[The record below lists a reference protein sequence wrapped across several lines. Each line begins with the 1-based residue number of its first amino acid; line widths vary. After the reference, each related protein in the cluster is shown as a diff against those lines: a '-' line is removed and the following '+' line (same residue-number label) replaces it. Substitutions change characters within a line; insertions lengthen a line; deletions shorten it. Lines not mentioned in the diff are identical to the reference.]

1 MAHPFVCQSCGFRSL
16 KWMGRCPECGE
27 WNSLAEVPEPKT
39 GRSAPA
45 GFPQGDASFDA
56 PPLPLP
62 RLEADEGERIRLGA
76 EEWDRVL
83 GGGLVRGSVILV
95 YGDPGIGKS
104 TLLLQISDRLAA
116 QEKVL
121 YISGE
126 ESARQIKIRSDR
138 LGLSSPGLHIYT
150 GTCMERIVSHL
161 DPLRPRVIVLDSI
174 QTTYTERI
182 ESPPGS
188 LSQIRDLA
196 TQWMYLSKQM
206 NISTFLVGHVTKEG
220 AIAGPKVL
228 EHIVDTVLGLEGDRH
243 HAFRILRSVKNR
255 FGPTNE
261 IGLFEMT
268 DRGLVEVLEPSKLF
282 LNPHQE
288 PYAGSTVVCSL
299 EGTRPILV
307 EIQALVSPGTIGMAR
322 RTCNG
327 VDPNRAALLIAV
339 LEKRLG
345 LYLQDK
351 DIYLNVVGGLKL
363 DEPAVDLGII
373 LSIYSSLKDLPV
385 PPDLA
390 IVGEVGLTGEI
401 RAVYQSAVRRK
412 EAWKRGFRTCL
423 LPAANRSEGGSGKGG
438 PEVIYAETVQEA
450 IGLVFDN
457 HPRTRR
463 GQTET

>member
-1 MAHPFVCQSCGFRSL
+1 MGQPFVCQTCGFRSL

-27 WNSLAEVPEPKT
+27 WNSLLEVPSS
-39 GRSAPA
+39 RSKP
-45 GFPQGDASFDA
+45 GFSLTDHPLEC
-56 PPLPLP
+56 PPLPLSQ
-62 RLEADEGERIRLGA
+62 LEDEEGERIHLGIC
-76 EEWDRVL
+76 EWDRVL
-83 GGGLVRGSVILV
+83 GGGLVKGSVVLV

-104 TLLLQISDRLAA
+104 TLLLQISDKMAA
-116 QEKVL
+116 HERVL

-126 ESARQIKIRSDR
+126 ESARQIKIRADR
-138 LGLSSPGLHIYT
+138 LGLSSADLHIYN
-150 GTCMERIVSHL
+150 GTCLEQMMAHV
-161 DPLRPRVIVLDSI
+161 DPLKPHIVVLDSI

-188 LSQIRDLA
+188 LSQIKELA
-196 TQWMYLSKQM
+196 TQWMYLSKQK
-206 NISTFLVGHVTKEG
+206 NIATFLVGHVTKAG
-220 AIAGPKVL
+220 SIAGPRVL

-268 DRGLVEVLEPSKLF
+268 GQGLLEVTEPSKLF

-288 PYAGSTVVCSL
+288 PSAGSVVVCSL

-339 LEKRLG
+339 LEKRVG

-351 DIYLNVVGGLKL
+351 DVYLNVVGGLKL
-363 DEPAVDLGII
+363 DEPAIDLGIMMA
-373 LSIYSSLKDLPV
+373 IYSSLHDCSL

-390 IVGEVGLTGEI
+390 VIGEVGLTGEI
-401 RAVYQSAVRRK
+401 RPVYQSSLRQK
-412 EAWKRGFRTCL
+412 EIWKRRFRTCL
-423 LPAANRSEGGSGKGG
+423 LPSANRSDGG
-438 PEVIYAETVQEA
+438 PEQDELKILYVESVQEA
-450 IGLVFDN
+450 IEKIF
-457 HPRTRR
+457 
-463 GQTET
+463 

>member
-1 MAHPFVCQSCGFRSL
+1 
-16 KWMGRCPECGE
+16 MGRCPECGE
-27 WNSLAEVPEPKT
+27 WNSLLETPSSRDEKVSSFFPEDIHFDCPPEPLLQLQDK
-39 GRSAPA
+39 
-45 GFPQGDASFDA
+45 
-56 PPLPLP
+56 
-62 RLEADEGERIRLGA
+62 EGERIHLGIC
-76 EEWDRVL
+76 EWDRVL

-104 TLLLQISDRLAA
+104 TLLLQISDRLAK
-116 QEKVL
+116 EETVL

-126 ESARQIKIRSDR
+126 ESTRQIKLRSDR
-138 LGLSSPGLHIYT
+138 LGLSSPNLFIYT
-150 GTCMERIVSHL
+150 GTCLERMMSHVNSL
-161 DPLRPRVIVLDSI
+161 NPQVVVLDSI
-174 QTTYTERI
+174 QTTYAERI

-188 LSQIRDLA
+188 LSQIKEMA
-196 TQWMYLSKQM
+196 TQWMYFSKQK
-206 NISTFLVGHVTKEG
+206 NIATFLVGHVNKTG
-220 AIAGPKVL
+220 SIAGPKVL

-243 HAFRILRSVKNR
+243 HVFRILRSVKNR

-268 DRGLVEVLEPSKLF
+268 GNGLVEVTEPSKLF

-288 PYAGSTVVCSL
+288 PYAGSVVVCSL

-327 VDPNRAALLIAV
+327 VEPNRAALLIAV

-373 LSIYSSLKDLPV
+373 LAIYSSLKDFPLPF
-385 PPDLA
+385 DLA
-390 IVGEVGLTGEI
+390 VIGEVGLTGEV
-401 RAVYQSAVRRK
+401 RAIYQSAVRQK
-412 EAWKRGFRTCL
+412 EIWKRGFRTCL
-423 LPAANRSEGGSGKGG
+423 LPLANESDGRIEQKGL
-438 PEVIYAETVQEA
+438 EVIYAETVQEA
-450 IGLVFDN
+450 IEQIFEKKQQHSGIKY
-457 HPRTRR
+457 P
-463 GQTET
+463 

>member
-1 MAHPFVCQSCGFRSL
+1 
-16 KWMGRCPECGE
+16 MGRCPECGE
-27 WNSLAEVPEPKT
+27 WNSLLEVPSSRDVKSRSIFSVT
-39 GRSAPA
+39 G
-45 GFPQGDASFDA
+45 DHFDA
-56 PPLPLP
+56 PPIPLP
-62 RLEADEGERIRLGA
+62 RLKDEEGERIHLGIG
-76 EEWDRVL
+76 EWDRVL
-83 GGGLVRGSVILV
+83 GGGLVKGSVCLV

-104 TLLLQISDRLAA
+104 TLLLQISDRLAHHA
-116 QEKVL
+116 TVL
-121 YISGE
+121 YVSGE
-126 ESARQIKIRSDR
+126 ESTRQIKLRCDR
-138 LGLSSPGLHIYT
+138 LGLTSSDLHVYT
-150 GTCMERIVSHL
+150 GTCLEQMMTHVDIL
-161 DPLRPRVIVLDSI
+161 NPQVIVLDSI

-188 LSQIRDLA
+188 LSQIKELA
-196 TQWMYLSKQM
+196 TQWMYLSKQR
-206 NISTFLVGHVTKEG
+206 NIATFLVGHVTKAG
-220 AIAGPKVL
+220 SIAGPKVL

-243 HAFRILRSVKNR
+243 HTFRILRSVKNR

-268 DRGLVEVLEPSKLF
+268 GQGLFEVTEPSKLF

-288 PYAGSTVVCSL
+288 PSAGSVVICSL

-307 EIQALVSPGTIGMAR
+307 ELQALVSPGTIGMAR

-373 LSIYSSLKDLPV
+373 LALYSSLKDSPL

-390 IVGEVGLTGEI
+390 VIGEVGLTGE
-401 RAVYQSAVRRK
+401 VRPVCQPALRQK
-412 EAWKRGFRTCL
+412 EIWKRGFRTCL
-423 LPAANRSEGGSGKGG
+423 FPSTNQSECDSIQKGQN
-438 PEVIYAETVQEA
+438 VIYAQTVREA
-450 IGLVFDN
+450 IEQVFENRAGD
-457 HPRTRR
+457 
-463 GQTET
+463 